1 MKNQSVMEQ
10 RPKTGGEGKKRVF
23 VKGYTTETGRVV
35 PDHYRSTP
43 YIADGPKGTFIER
56 RLANPKRRHCG
67 L

>member
-1 MKNQSVMEQ
+1 MEQ
-10 RPKTGGEGKKRVF
+10 QLKPEKEGKKRVF

-43 YIADGPKGTFIER
+43 YVADTPRGTFIER
-56 RLANPKRRHCG
+56 RLANPKRRNSG